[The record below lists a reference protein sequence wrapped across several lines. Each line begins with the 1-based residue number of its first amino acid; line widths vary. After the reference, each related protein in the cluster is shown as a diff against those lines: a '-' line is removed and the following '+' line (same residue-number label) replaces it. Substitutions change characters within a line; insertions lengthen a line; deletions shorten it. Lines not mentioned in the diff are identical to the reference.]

1 MTEGAKYN
9 DVDDDSKKAFAY
21 HIEVCKS
28 AMPEIFSPA
37 LDEEE
42 GKKDEEMTDAT
53 PENPIE
59 ALFKKGP
66 FVSLDKVFE
75 MCNSGTAKLTREK
88 NKLKEELQ
96 TLHYQMQISDELLS
110 QQVLEVIGKE
120 AESCWRFFHENAD
133 TIFELYPKLGK
144 GELVVLSVCR
154 DIITEVNQN
163 V

>member
-59 ALFKKGP
+59 ALFKKRP
-66 FVSLDKVFE
+66 
-75 MCNSGTAKLTREK
+75 
-88 NKLKEELQ
+88 
-96 TLHYQMQISDELLS
+96 
-110 QQVLEVIGKE
+110 
-120 AESCWRFFHENAD
+120 
-133 TIFELYPKLGK
+133 
-144 GELVVLSVCR
+144 VCLIR
-154 DIITEVNQN
+154 
-163 V
+163 